1 MTTLRDYL
9 LKYFDEHPFLEEA
22 LHENLLNVSALARQ
36 LMPELEEQL
45 GKSMKEG
52 AVIMAI
58 RRLDPPGSYRAKHK
72 LTTYIKSLG
81 DIVVRSGLADY
92 TFQNSPSLVEAQ
104 AKFLQELTS
113 MGDVFHTF
121 SRGVEETTVVVSQR
135 LDETVR
141 MAYANEK
148 MTQSRSPLSS
158 ITVKLPQ
165 TNTDVL
171 GLYYYLFKQLAQNG
185 INVVEVIS
193 TTNEFTVIV
202 TEDDLNRAFQVIHGL
217 KKS

>member
-1 MTTLRDYL
+1 MTTLRDFL

-36 LMPELEEQL
+36 LMPDLEGEL
-45 GKSMKEG
+45 GKELKEG

-72 LTTYIKSLG
+72 LTSYIKSLG
-81 DIVVRSGLADY
+81 DIVVRSGLVDY
-92 TFQNSPSLVEAQ
+92 TFMNSSTLVEAQ
-104 AKFLQELTS
+104 AQFLEELKQ

-121 SRGVEETTVVVSQR
+121 SRGVEETTVVVSQK
-135 LDETVR
+135 LEDAVKKAYSKER
-141 MAYANEK
+141 MVQ
-148 MTQSRSPLSS
+148 TRSPLSS

-202 TEDDLNRAFQVIHGL
+202 TENDLNRAFQVIHGL
-217 KKS
+217 KRD

>member
-36 LMPELEEQL
+36 LMPDLEDYL
-45 GKSMKEG
+45 GKPLKEG

-72 LTTYIKSLG
+72 LTQYIKSLG
-81 DIVVRSGLADY
+81 DIVVRSGLIDY
-92 TFQNSPSLVEAQ
+92 TFINSPTLVEAQ
-104 AKFLQELTS
+104 AMFLQELTN

-121 SRGVEETTVVVSQR
+121 SRGVEETTVVVSQK
-135 LDETVR
+135 LDETVKKAYSKER
-141 MAYANEK
+141 MI
-148 MTQSRSPLSS
+148 QSRSPLSS

-202 TEDDLNRAFQVIHGL
+202 TENDLNRAFQVIHGL
-217 KKS
+217 KKN

>member
-1 MTTLRDYL
+1 M
-9 LKYFDEHPFLEEA
+9 EES

-36 LMPELEEQL
+36 LMPDLEEQL
-45 GKSMKEG
+45 GKSLKEG

-58 RRLDPPGSYRAKHK
+58 RRLEPPGSYRGKHK
-72 LTTYIKSLG
+72 LTLYIKSLG
-81 DIVVRSGLADY
+81 DIVVRSGLVDY
-92 TFQNSPSLVEAQ
+92 TFQNSPTLVESQ
-104 AKFLQELTS
+104 ALFLQELTN

-121 SRGVEETTVVVSQR
+121 SRGVEETTVVVSQK

-141 MAYANEK
+141 RCYAKER

-171 GLYYYLFKQLAQNG
+171 GLYYFLFKQLAQNG

-202 TEDDLNRAFQVIHGL
+202 TESDLNRAFQVIHGL
-217 KKS
+217 KKN

>member
-36 LMPELEEQL
+36 LMPDLEEHL
-45 GKSMKEG
+45 GKELKEG

-72 LTTYIKSLG
+72 LTLYIKSLG
-81 DIVVRSGLADY
+81 DIVVRSGLVDY
-92 TFQNSPSLVEAQ
+92 TFINSSTLVEAQ
-104 AKFLQELTS
+104 AKFLQELTN

-121 SRGVEETTVVVSQR
+121 SRGVEETTVVVSQK
-135 LDETVR
+135 LDETVKKCYAKER
-141 MAYANEK
+141 MV
-148 MTQSRSPLSS
+148 QSRSPLSS

-202 TEDDLNRAFQVIHGL
+202 TESDLNRAFQVIHGL
-217 KKS
+217 KKN